1 MDAANYNSDW
11 RCDSSFPIYFL
22 LSFLF
27 FLPKKKLKWTKN
39 ELRILEK
46 ARALKLFDFKG
57 MKFSKIVEI
66 IR

>member
-1 MDAANYNSDW
+1 MQ
-11 RCDSSFPIYFL
+11 RTITLIGGVILPFPFI
-22 LSFLF
+22 SF
-27 FLPKKKLKWTKN
+27 FLSYFSYQKKKLKWTKN